1 MTTFLKEM
9 KIPVKYAS
17 GLQRGHTIF
26 LQFSNGNLINRS
38 LFFRYYKCYMKLAL
52 FNVTFKPAYTVYVA
66 YYTAAV

>member
-1 MTTFLKEM
+1 MQADHNLT
-9 KIPVKYAS
+9 